1 MWKCNRRYDPGL
13 SEHLGTTSCE
23 GGRPGTW
30 YGRTKSGWFDTY
42 TFFDWFGT
50 LFLPAIKHLEG
61 TRVII
66 GNNLSSHFNSEVL
79 RLAEENKVIFCY
91 LPPNSTYLCQP
102 LALFMDIKKYW
113 RQVLEEWKL
122 LYLPKIKKLISGF
135 EKCEMYPYNPQKVL
149 DGLPEHPTEKN
160 TQNAH

>member
-30 YGRTKSGWFDTY
+30 YGRTKSGWFGTY

-66 GNNLSSHFNSEVL
+66 GNNLSS
-79 RLAEENKVIFCY
+79 
-91 LPPNSTYLCQP
+91 Q
-102 LALFMDIKKYW
+102 YW
-113 RQVLEEWKL
+113 RQVREEWKL

-135 EKCEMYPYNPQKVL
+135 EKCGIYPYNPQKVL
-149 DGLPEHPTEKN
+149 DGLPEHPIEKI
-160 TQNAH
+160 HKMHMK